1 MSVADDIEQIFLDYQ
16 VASHFPLTSS
26 PSQLALVHEDAP
38 EIILMFRPFA
48 DETVL
53 VLQAPDEHYV
63 RQDRGQVL
71 RLGRQLQA
79 SRPHFHGPSR
89 VVGRTPSA
97 SRRHPFFALSGEVRF
112 VFTPVLKRSPTTT
125 SGSAPAAQW
134 GQRRRREAL
143 AFWTEDRPHSST
155 TPHTSSRKKASD
167 VL

>member
-1 MSVADDIEQIFLDYQ
+1 MFARIEGKFFALDASCKRHDRIFMVLPASLAGHRAPRDDL
-16 VASHFPLTSS
+16 L
-26 PSQLALVHEDAP
+26 
-38 EIILMFRPFA
+38 
-48 DETVL
+48 
-53 VLQAPDEHYV
+53 
-63 RQDRGQVL
+63 
-71 RLGRQLQA
+71 
-79 SRPHFHGPSR
+79 
-89 VVGRTPSA
+89 
-97 SRRHPFFALSGEVRF
+97 FFALSGEVRF